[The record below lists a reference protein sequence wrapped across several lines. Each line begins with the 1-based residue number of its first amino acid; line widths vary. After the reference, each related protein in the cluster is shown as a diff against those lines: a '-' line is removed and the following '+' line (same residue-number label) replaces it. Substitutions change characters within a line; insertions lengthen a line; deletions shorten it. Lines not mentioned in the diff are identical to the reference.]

1 MGPSR
6 LTLMRYRKV
15 ATFLL
20 IVPLAAVFLVA
31 SGISCPGSFESSSVT
46 EAIVLADDPPAKID
60 GKRAYGYLKKI
71 CEIGPRTAGSEAN
84 ARQRKM
90 VAEHFTKMGGVVE
103 EQKWAIAHPQTG
115 QRLIL
120 VNLIAR
126 WHPERRERVVIG
138 AHYDTRPHPDEER
151 NPARQALPF
160 IGANDGASGVA
171 LEMELAHHLT
181 NLNTQRGVDLV
192 LFDGEELVFGNNP
205 DAEYFLGSTYFATR
219 YKQLRDARRIQYRY
233 VAGMVLDMVGGRDLK
248 LPQEPNSNRYA
259 PGIVHQVWSV
269 ADAIKAKSFKN
280 YEGREVRDDHLPLNE
295 IGGIPTIDLI
305 DFEYPFWHKADDL
318 PENCSADS
326 LEEVGRV
333 ITTWLTVPAPNVAAP
348 KKRRGR

>member
-1 MGPSR
+1 
-6 LTLMRYRKV
+6 MRYRKV

-20 IVPLAAVFLVA
+20 IVPLAAVFLGTSRMSWPEAYETPSVA
-31 SGISCPGSFESSSVT
+31 
-46 EAIVLADDPPAKID
+46 EAIVLMDDPPAKID

-151 NPARQALPF
+151 DPARQALPF
-160 IGANDGASGVA
+160 VGANDGASGVA
-171 LEMELAHHLT
+171 LEMELAHHLAK
-181 NLNTQRGVDLV
+181 LDTQRGVDLV
-192 LFDGEELVFGNNP
+192 LFDGEELVFGNDP
-205 DAEYFLGSTYFATR
+205 GAEYFLGSTEFAKK
-219 YKQLRDARRIQYRY
+219 YAQLVAARRIQYRY

-248 LPQEPNSNRYA
+248 LPQEPNSNFYA

-269 ADAIKAKSFKN
+269 ADAVKAKSFKN

-295 IGGIPTIDLI
+295 IARIPTIDLI
-305 DFEYPFWHKADDL
+305 DFDYPYWHKADDL
-318 PENCSADS
+318 PQNCSAES